1 MATIKLFLRGTNSL
15 KKIYFRYRP
24 SRNIDFVLATPFKI
38 EEVNWD
44 YEHQNWKISDVVEG
58 ARTLERK
65 NRNSEIQK
73 FNLDLAY
80 FKKRVCDHIDSNR
93 MLLPEELKVSI
104 LTFVKVNYFGHKI
117 DELGK
122 PIKPVVFSELIDFYI
137 DYRSVKDDTQNKKPI
152 TPNTIKKYT
161 TLKKMLL
168 KFRPKLKVT
177 DINDVFRNDLVKY
190 FNESEYSISTQVKFI
205 SDIKMLCAFV
215 EDIHLINKSVLNWEI
230 NRSPEPVVKSVSF
243 SFEQLSKLKNTSM
256 PTQSLDNTRDWLLI
270 SCYTAVRVS
279 ELFTF
284 EKDNIIEREDDKYI
298 IVQEQKN
305 RNKKDKGMKCIYLM
319 PEVLQIL
326 SKRDGNFPPKISSQ
340 KYNDYIKK
348 VCEIAEFSEMVKGAI
363 RLRDE
368 RGNIR
373 KVKKEVPFSAM
384 ASSHIGRVT
393 YVTLF
398 SQYLPNEVIKMQT
411 NHHSDQMVEH
421 YNKTDEQEKLIQR
434 AMLVAQAH
442 KKVEFKIM

>member
-284 EKDNIIEREDDKYI
+284 EKDNIIERENDKYI